1 MTGAT
6 STGGSANAQMSAP
19 QSIDPSQIQKV
30 FGTDATLID
39 LKSLNT
45 EDVRQL
51 QQTLQ
56 QRGHYR
62 GELDGVVGPQ
72 TRAALRAVLAEQFA
86 LNQKLINQG
95 QLTEQVASSVG
106 IDAQGVSP
114 VRGIDMGSTGT
125 PSPSGQQRP
134 SGTMG
139 SSPSPS
145 GSPHPTTPSDT
156 MGSSPQSGSVTPTT
170 PPPVEEEE

>member
-6 STGGSANAQMSAP
+6 SGGASSAQMGA
-19 QSIDPSQIQKV
+19 QQNIDPSQIQKV

-39 LKSLNT
+39 IKSLNS

-86 LNQKLINQG
+86 LNQRLINQG
-95 QLTEQVASSVG
+95 QLTEQLASSIG

-114 VRGIDMGSTGT
+114 VRGIDMGSMGT
-125 PSPSGQQRP
+125 PGQSGQRP
-134 SGTMG
+134 SGSMG

-145 GSPHPTTPSDT
+145 GSAPPTTPSDPQ
-156 MGSSPQSGSVTPTT
+156 GSSPQSGSVTPTT
-170 PPPVEEEE
+170 PPAAEEEE